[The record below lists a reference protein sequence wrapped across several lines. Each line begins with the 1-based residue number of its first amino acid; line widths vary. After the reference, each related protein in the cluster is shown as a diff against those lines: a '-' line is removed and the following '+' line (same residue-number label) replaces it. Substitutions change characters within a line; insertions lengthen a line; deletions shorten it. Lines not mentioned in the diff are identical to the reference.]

1 MFLISSRAHMVFGK
15 LLPILGIFL
24 WRSLCYLLLPNTI
37 TSITIYYQ
45 TTTISILPTIVASTI
60 LYNKSELLIEVLYN
74 SRKTV
79 TPSILKWLLISDS
92 DLDKF
97 GLSTKDCDA
106 ILDALVSALRKTE
119 AVFTGILLCPQ
130 TALQL
135 WMLYRC
141 KSRTDDE
148 YLDD

>member
-1 MFLISSRAHMVFGK
+1 MFLISSRAHMVLGK

-79 TPSILKWLLISDS
+79 TPSILKWLLIFSDS
-92 DLDKF
+92 DLNKF

-106 ILDALVSALRKTE
+106 ILDALVSAN
-119 AVFTGILLCPQ
+119 CS
-130 TALQL
+130 TALDAISMQVKDG
-135 WMLYRC
+135 R
-141 KSRTDDE
+141 
-148 YLDD
+148 